1 MRTDTQKPT
10 ELALVQGMAQG
21 MGVANWSGAD
31 TDARL
36 VELWIQSKRSAGTRR
51 KYAEAAQRFLDAM
64 GKPLAAVTLSD
75 LLAYGKTLQ
84 AAGLKTSTQ
93 VWHQMAVKSLLGFA
107 ARTGYLRYD
116 VGRAWHTEK
125 APDTLSQRIL
135 TESEVL
141 ALIAAAK
148 RPRDRALL
156 RLLYHT
162 GLRVSEVAAL
172 TWEHVRR
179 TEDGGAVLSVYG
191 KGGKTRFVSID
202 AELLAELVAI
212 SPAQRGPIFV
222 SQKRSPLSARRID
235 GIVSALGRKVL
246 GKAVSPHWI
255 RHCTATHALRR
266 GMPISDVAAHLGHG
280 SIAVTS
286 RYLHA
291 NPTTRFAD
299 YLPR

>member
-1 MRTDTQKPT
+1 M
-10 ELALVQGMAQG
+10 QGTAQG
-21 MGVANWSGAD
+21 TGMANWSGAD

-36 VELWIQSKRSAGTRR
+36 VALWLQSKRSAGTRR
-51 KYAEAAQRFLDAM
+51 KYAEAAQRFLDAV

-75 LLAYGKTLQ
+75 LLAYGEALQ
-84 AAGLKTSTQ
+84 AAGLKPATQ
-93 VWHQMAVKSLLGFA
+93 AWHQMAVKSLLSFG

-116 VGRAWHTEK
+116 VGRAWHAEK

-141 ALIAAAK
+141 TLIAAAK
-148 RPRDRALL
+148 RPRDRVLL
-156 RLLYHT
+156 RLLYLT
-162 GLRVSEVAAL
+162 GLRVSEVAGL

-179 TEDGGAVLSVYG
+179 TEDGGAVLTIHG
-191 KGGKTRFVSID
+191 KGGKTRFVGID
-202 AELLAELVAI
+202 AELLTELVAV
-212 SPAQRGPIFV
+212 SPSQRGPIFV
-222 SQKRSPLSARRID
+222 SQKRSPLSARRIE
-235 GIVSALGRKVL
+235 GIVAALGRKAL